1 VTAAPAAALPAAR
14 SRLHLGKV
22 ELRVQSAK
30 GVDWPTQWSD
40 SARFG
45 RETGATLEELL
56 EPLLDPADPSVWIIR
71 RLALSAIVDG
81 GDAGQA
87 ARCFGLA
94 LRGALKRALHGEEGQ
109 GIIRFADRA
118 AYLARLLADVAR
130 GDGFDRWYHFRY
142 AYLRPLPV
150 AQALSQAIAANR
162 DHALKALAVLDS
174 DGELAGVIAALEEAG
189 AGRVLD
195 MLAAGPREAETRTP
209 VEAHLALETVRASTI
224 RWRRGA
230 RLRLALLVV
239 AARRSG
245 LPTPVILAAIDDLID
260 RDQPI
265 ADQRAPPSEP
275 HLDVEH
281 PSPQRRSMTPAGPA
295 PQRIG
300 IASAARSRAS
310 RSRSARQASLATSIE
325 TPFAGLFLLWRSV
338 VELGLERLLPDGSD
352 GAHARLTLAATFA
365 GRHWRG
371 ALADP
376 ALHWLTGCDPAEE
389 ATPAEP
395 DPQLPATF
403 AAHMAAHAA
412 PRTIQ
417 LAGQQYARF
426 RVTQDASTE
435 EWLELARGESDKPNE
450 RAMPGTGSALRP
462 IARDLG
468 YFGLLDDDPPHPSW
482 VLLARAAFGDLGR
495 RLPGLERSSAAYLAA
510 NIVIG
515 KGQLDLGVEAEVT
528 LPRAPL
534 DLVLRMTG
542 IDGTTVRLADGRS
555 VFLRLPRTG

>member
-22 ELRVQSAK
+22 DLRVRSAK

-45 RETGATLEELL
+45 RETGSALEELL
-56 EPLLDPADPSVWIIR
+56 APLLDPADPSVWIIR

-94 LRGALKRALHGEEGQ
+94 LRGALKRALHGEDGQ
-109 GIIRFADRA
+109 GIVRFADRA

-142 AYLRPLPV
+142 AHLRPLPV
-150 AQALSQAIAANR
+150 AHALSQAIAANR
-162 DHALKALAVLDS
+162 DDAPAALAVLES
-174 DGELAGVIAALEEAG
+174 AGELAGVIAALEEAG
-189 AGRVLD
+189 AGRVVAL
-195 MLAAGPREAETRTP
+195 LSGGPRDAEARTP
-209 VEAHLALETVRASTI
+209 VEALLAPQTVRAATV
-224 RWRRGA
+224 RWGRGA
-230 RLRLALLVV
+230 RLRLALLAT

-245 LPTPVILAAIDDLID
+245 SSVPVILAAIDNLID
-260 RDQPI
+260 RDNPT
-265 ADQRAPPSEP
+265 AEHHAPQSEP

-281 PSPQRRSMTPAGPA
+281 PTSRRRSTTPAGPA
-295 PQRIG
+295 PRRIG
-300 IASAARSRAS
+300 IASTANSPAS
-310 RSRSARQASLATSIE
+310 KARSARQVSFAASIE

-338 VELGLERLLPDGSD
+338 VELGLERLLPEGPDGPR
-352 GAHARLTLAATFA
+352 ARLTLAATLA
-365 GRHWRG
+365 GRQWRG

-376 ALHWLTGCDPAEE
+376 ALHWLTGCDPAGE

-395 DPQLPATF
+395 APQLPAAF
-403 AAHMAAHAA
+403 ATYMAAHAA
-412 PRTIQ
+412 PRAIQ
-417 LAGQQYARF
+417 LVEQRQGRF
-426 RVTQDASTE
+426 RVTQDAATE
-435 EWLELARGESDKPNE
+435 DWLELARGENHEPNE
-450 RAMPGTGSALRP
+450 PAIPATGPALRP

-495 RLPGLERSSAAYLAA
+495 RLPGLERSSATYLAA
-510 NIVIG
+510 NIVMG
-515 KGQLDLGVEAEVT
+515 KGQLDLGVEAKVT

-542 IDGTTVRLADGRS
+542 IDGTTVRLADGRT
-555 VFLRLPRTG
+555 VCLRLPGAG

>member
-1 VTAAPAAALPAAR
+1 MTAAPAAALPAAR

-22 ELRVQSAK
+22 QFRVQSAK

-45 RETGATLEELL
+45 RETGSALEELL
-56 EPLLDPADPSVWIIR
+56 APLLDPADPSVWIIR

-81 GDAGQA
+81 DDAGQA

-150 AQALSQAIAANR
+150 AHALSQAIAANR
-162 DHALKALAVLDS
+162 DHALAALSVLES

-189 AGRVLD
+189 AGRVLA
-195 MLAAGPREAETRTP
+195 MLAGGPREAETPTR
-209 VEAHLALETVRASTI
+209 VEALLAPETVRAATL

-230 RLRLALLVV
+230 RLRLVLLAA

-245 LPTPVILAAIDDLID
+245 LPAPVILAAIDDLID
-260 RDQPI
+260 RDHPT
-265 ADQRAPPSEP
+265 ADRHAPPSEP
-275 HLDVEH
+275 RLDEEH
-281 PSPQRRSMTPAGPA
+281 PSSRRRSMAPAGPA
-295 PQRIG
+295 PRRSE
-300 IASAARSRAS
+300 IASAASSRAS
-310 RSRSARQASLATSIE
+310 KARSVRQDSLMASIE
-325 TPFAGLFLLWRSV
+325 TSFAGLFLLWRSV
-338 VELGLERLLPDGSD
+338 VELGLERLVPEGADGSR
-352 GAHARLTLAATFA
+352 ARLTLAATLA

-376 ALHWLTGCDPAEE
+376 ALHWLTGFDPAAE

-395 DPQLPATF
+395 APRLPAAF

-412 PRTIQ
+412 PRTIELVEQ
-417 LAGQQYARF
+417 RHGRF
-426 RVTQDASTE
+426 RVTQDAPTE
-435 EWLELARGESDKPNE
+435 DWLDLARGEG
-450 RAMPGTGSALRP
+450 AMPASGPALRP

-468 YFGLLDDDPPHPSW
+468 YFGLLGDDPPHPSW

-510 NIVIG
+510 NIVMG
-515 KGQLDLGVEAEVT
+515 KGRLDLGVEADAI

-542 IDGTTVRLADGRS
+542 IDGTKMRLADGRS
-555 VFLRLPRTG
+555 VCLRLPGGG